1 MYKFFIDRP
10 VFSIVI
16 SLVISLAGLA
26 MYFALPVEQFPN
38 VVPPTVSITASYP
51 GANSKVLAE
60 TVAIPIEEKV
70 NGVDDMIYFSS
81 SSDNNGNLNMLV
93 TFEIGTDPDMAT
105 VNVNNR
111 VQQALPSL
119 PEDVKR
125 RGVVVQKR
133 STGLLMAL
141 SVYDAFA
148 EKNPESDRGDTYL
161 CNYATIKLKDVLARV
176 PGVGLAMVLEG
187 KNYGMRIW
195 LNPEL
200 MAERGLSTTDLIST
214 IQQQNMQVAAG
225 RIGQSPAPETQEQEI
240 VVTTTGRLETV
251 EQFENLV
258 VRTGED
264 GEILRLKDVARVE
277 LGALSYDQISRIN
290 GRPASTLVVFQLP
303 GANAVEV
310 VKELYKT
317 LDDLQPMFDRDG
329 IGYIIGYDATNYIT
343 ASIHEVIET
352 LIIAIIL
359 VVLVVYVFLQDWRA
373 SLIPTL
379 SIPVSLLG
387 AFALMALFG
396 FSINTLTLFGIV
408 LVIGIVVDDTIV
420 VVEDCQRLIDEE
432 GLEPREAAIHAMQQ
446 VSGPVIA
453 TALVL
458 AAVFVPTAMMPGI
471 VGKLYA
477 QFALTIAGA
486 TAVSAVVA
494 LTLAPAL
501 CAILLRKS
509 PEKKMF
515 LFRWFNNTF
524 DRFTGGYLGGVSK
537 LLRVSL
543 LVLIFWGATLVG
555 LGKFGTSLPTGFLP
569 NDDQASLF
577 VEVRLPD
584 GASLARTHD
593 LTTQLTGDL
602 QRIPG
607 IENIIFVDG
616 VSLVDD
622 IRSSNVAVGIVDLED
637 WSLRKGPGLHVNDIL
652 RKVQAITAQYP
663 EANCMSFG
671 PPPIVGLGISGGVT
685 MQLLDKGE
693 TGDEKLYEA
702 MNTVIDQSMASG
714 KFLFAGSSFRPRTPM
729 YYLDVDREKAQKL
742 GVPLG
747 ELFGALQNYF
757 GSFYVNDFNRFG
769 RVFKVMIQSD
779 AEYRSVKDDFQKIK
793 VRNRDGEM
801 LPVSAFLKGTDDIGP
816 EVVYRFN
823 MYPSTLVNTM
833 LFPGQSSGQG
843 MEELKN
849 VVGGLGEDYGY
860 AWTDMSYQEAK
871 VGSSAIT
878 VFALAVMFAFLVLA
892 AQYESWSAPIII
904 MMAIPFAVFGAFLGV
919 AMRGM
924 EVNVYTSI
932 GLIILVG
939 LTAKN
944 SILIV
949 EFARDARKEGMSL
962 FDSAMQAA
970 KLRLRP
976 ILMTSFAFIL
986 GVLPLAVASGAGAAG
1001 RQAIGTAVCC
1011 GMTVSTMVGIFVT
1024 PVLFFIIQ
1032 GTAEWLSKQF
1042 ARLLGKKERAIDHVL
1057 PTATN

>member
-1 MYKFFIDRP
+1 MFKFFIDRP

-26 MYFALPVEQFPN
+26 MYFVLPVEQFPDI
-38 VVPPTVSITASYP
+38 VPPTVSITASYP
-51 GANSKVLAE
+51 GADSKVLAE

-70 NGVDDMIYFSS
+70 NGVDDMIYFAS

-119 PEDVKR
+119 PEDVTR

-133 STGLLMAL
+133 STGLLMLL
-141 SVYDAFA
+141 SVYDEFA
-148 EKNPESDRGDTYL
+148 VDNPEANRGDTYL

-176 PGVGLAMVLEG
+176 PGVGEARVFEG
-187 KNYGMRIW
+187 KSYGMRIW

-200 MAERGLSTTDLIST
+200 MAERGLSTSDVISI

-258 VRTGED
+258 VRTGEN
-264 GEILRLKDVARVE
+264 GEILQLKDIARVE
-277 LGALSYDQISRIN
+277 LGAQTYDQISRIN
-290 GRPASTLVVFQLP
+290 GRPASTLAIFQLP
-303 GANAVEV
+303 GANAVQV
-310 VKELYKT
+310 VKDLRKT
-317 LDDLQPMFDRDG
+317 LDELKPMFDRDG
-329 IGYIIGYDATNYIT
+329 IDYKICYDATNYINS
-343 ASIHEVIET
+343 SIHEVLET
-352 LIIAIIL
+352 LIIAVIL

-387 AFALMALFG
+387 TFALMAGFG

-432 GLEPREAAIHAMQQ
+432 NMEPREATIHAMKQ

-453 TALVL
+453 TAMVL
-458 AAVFVPTAMMPGI
+458 MAVFIPTALMPGI
-471 VGKLYA
+471 VGRLYA

-486 TAVSAVVA
+486 TAISAIVA

-515 LFRWFNNTF
+515 LFRWFNSAF
-524 DRFTGGYLGGVSK
+524 DRFTGGYLKGVSR
-537 LLRVSL
+537 LLRVSM
-543 LVLIFWGATLVG
+543 LVLALWVAMIFG
-555 LGKFGTSLPTGFLP
+555 LGKISTSLPTGFLP
-569 NDDQASLF
+569 NDDQAALF

-584 GASLARTHD
+584 GASVVRTHD
-593 LTTQLTGDL
+593 VTSRLTEEIRQ
-602 QRIPG
+602 IPG
-607 IENIIFVDG
+607 VENVVFVDG

-637 WSLRKGPGLHVNDIL
+637 WKQRKVPGLHANDIL
-652 RKVQAITAQYP
+652 QKIQAITVQYP
-663 EANCMSFG
+663 EANFTSFG
-671 PPPIVGLGISGGVT
+671 PPPIVGLGFSGGVT

-693 TGDEKLYEA
+693 TGDQRLFEA
-702 MNTVIDQSMASG
+702 MNTVIDRSMESG
-714 KFLFAGSSFRPRTPM
+714 KFLFASSSFRSTTPM
-729 YYLDVDREKAQKL
+729 YYLDIDREKAQKL
-742 GVPLG
+742 GVPMS
-747 ELFGALQNYF
+747 ELFGALQSYF
-757 GSFYVNDFNRFG
+757 GSYYVNDFNRFG

-779 AEYRSVKDDFQKIK
+779 TEYRASKEDLQKIK

-801 LPVSAFLKGTDDIGP
+801 LPVGTFLKETDDIGS

-833 LFPGQSSGQG
+833 TAPGVSSGQG
-843 MEELKN
+843 MEELKKI
-849 VVGGLGEDYGY
+849 VGELGQDYGY
-860 AWTDMSYQEAK
+860 SWTDMTYQEAK
-871 VGSSAIT
+871 VGSSTTIVFVLAI
-878 VFALAVMFAFLVLA
+878 AFAFLVLA

-904 MMAIPFAVFGAFLGV
+904 MMAIPFAIFGAFLGV

-932 GLIILVG
+932 GIIILIG

-949 EFARDARKEGMSL
+949 EFARKEGMSL

-976 ILMTSFAFIL
+976 ILMTSFAFIF
-986 GVLPLAVASGAGAAG
+986 GVLPLAIASGAGAAG

-1011 GMTVSTMVGIFVT
+1011 GMTVSTFVGIFVT

-1032 GTAEWLSKQF
+1032 GLAEWLSKQF
-1042 ARLLGKKERAIDHVL
+1042 RQALGQEKTLFVKVEQ
-1057 PTATN
+1057 AT